1 MDAGSVEVVGNYT
14 VLSNKII
21 TEAILGTTTVKV
33 EVVVIPRWP
42 SESTAVA
49 R

>member
-21 TEAILGTTTVKV
+21 TEAILGTTVKV

-42 SESTAVA
+42 SESALSVA

>member
-21 TEAILGTTTVKV
+21 TEAILGTTVK
-33 EVVVIPRWP
+33 VVIPRWP
-42 SESTAVA
+42 SESALSVA